1 MSPRKLVSAT
11 LVVLATAMTPAV
23 VHAIDATVTVNGVA
37 FAVATPCSTPP
48 AGLDPSNGN
57 ACVDLS
63 GIYGSV
69 TILGFNPDGSGAQVA
84 ALRGDTVN
92 QLLLQGAAITNNDP
106 VNPVTVTVQY
116 GHGFLGSE
124 TSPIN
129 TSVPR
134 FYGVSISGNFFRPPF
149 NLASN
154 DQVMMTGSVTYSLF
168 EGSTSSCITGGTPL
182 DCVGEGASPLVYTV
196 PSGGDPSNN
205 NYGPQTPQQ
214 VNNQFTCGTS
224 CVQMERLQS
233 TVATTTLAAQ
243 DSNILAGS
251 AHTVGA
257 TTQSARDS
265 VLAASTAKIDVDF
278 HPDEDSAGVVRVIL
292 FGSPTFDV
300 VPCADSSCSNGVDYS
315 KVVFGPGKAPVGKRL
330 HFRDVDGDGILDA
343 VLRFEADDTE
353 IKCDDKVATLTG
365 VGTFGGLVLPFSASD
380 GLPPRRCDSREDG
393 REGAREREPRGA
405 GDMGDG

>member
-1 MSPRKLVSAT
+1 MSSLKLVFAT
-11 LVVLATAMTPAV
+11 LVVLAAAVTPAV

-37 FAVATPCSTPP
+37 FAVITPCSTPP
-48 AGLDPSNGN
+48 TGLDTSNGN
-57 ACVDLS
+57 ACIDMS

-69 TILGFNPDGSGAQVA
+69 AILGFNPDGSGAQVA

-92 QLLLQGAAITNNDP
+92 QLLLQGAVIVNNDP
-106 VNPVTVTVQY
+106 VNPATVTIQY
-116 GHGFLGSE
+116 GHGFIG
-124 TSPIN
+124 TDASPIN

-134 FYGVSISGNFFRPPF
+134 FYGVSISGIFFRPPF

-154 DQVMMTGSVTYSLF
+154 DQVVMTGSVTYSVS
-168 EGSTSSCITGGTPL
+168 EGSTARCITGGTPL
-182 DCVGEGASPLVYTV
+182 NCVGEGASPLVYTV
-196 PSGGDPSNN
+196 PPGGDPSNN
-205 NYGPQTPQQ
+205 NYGPQAPQQ
-214 VNNQFTCGTS
+214 ANNQFTCGTW
-224 CVQMERLQS
+224 CVQTERMQS
-233 TVATTTLAAQ
+233 TVTTTTLAAG

-265 VLAASTAKIDVDF
+265 VLAASAAKIDVDF
-278 HPDEDSAGVVRVIL
+278 HPDEDSEGSVRVIL

-300 VPCADSSCSNGVDYS
+300 LPCADSSCSNGVDYS
-315 KVVFGPGKAPVGKRL
+315 KVVFGPGKAPVAKRL

-343 VLRFEADDTE
+343 VLRFEADDTK

-380 GLPPRRCDSREDG
+380 SLRPHRCESREDG
-393 REGAREREPRGA
+393 REGELERAPRGA
-405 GDMGDG
+405 GDTGDR